1 MASNPK
7 LDELNKL
14 GLQYFDNWKDFAA
27 AVANASPGQVI
38 GGVNKKG
45 KIVFHQG
52 GIGEINI
59 KQAKAEL
66 SSLKSASAPSQA
78 PSGNIVNNVATGKK
92 FDAKNFRLGPRV
104 KYTPGLHEQAQM
116 AAQGYTWNGTAW
128 VKDVAAQTAASQ
140 PSAGAAAPSVQ
151 QNIPDPQQVNP
162 STKTID
168 DALKS
173 PKSKSTKKDTTLKTG
188 KKTPPSI
195 NRSEALIKLVNN
207 PEAEQEMID
216 IVARSVGTRR
226 GRSIFNNQVK
236 SARGT
241 LGKPDPGPR
250 SSQGYID
257 AINSRDFFIDEGIY
271 NRRNLLR
278 QRIAEQNPGI
288 SKSKMRKLLGKEMSA
303 FSDEAF
309 FNIGVEANRKIVED
323 AYIENEIFYEQNRL
337 LNMSPEQRL
346 NVFQGAKQRTIRGKR
361 VSINNISDRQV
372 LDLSQR
378 YLKQYERLEVGDSRI
393 AGALTKAGER
403 LRGGIAY
410 GDLTYHPGY
419 AAIEQSLD
427 EASQRKIASKALGS
441 TAAAI
446 DDSSQVAGQ
455 ISSALSAAGNMLD
468 DSAQAITKVTSKKP
482 ISARTVQKLMSSH
495 SLSAGVV
502 AGGLGLLYGINRR
515 RGEQQVG

>member
-14 GLQYFDNWKDFAA
+14 GLQYFDNWKDYAA

-45 KIVFHQG
+45 KLVFHQG

-78 PSGNIVNNVATGKK
+78 PASAVS
-92 FDAKNFRLGPRV
+92 
-104 KYTPGLHEQAQM
+104 QA
-116 AAQGYTWNGTAW
+116 
-128 VKDVAAQTAASQ
+128 VASQ
-140 PSAGAAAPSVQ
+140 PSKPIQDMSWLYKFATQEDIDRLNRTLGLAAPSVQ

-207 PEAEQEMID
+207 PEAEQEMMD

-241 LGKPDPGPR
+241 LGKPDPGPK

-257 AINSRDFFIDEGIY
+257 AIDSRNFFIDEGRD

-288 SKSKMRKLLGKEMSA
+288 SKNEMRKLLGKEMST

-309 FNIGVEANRKIVED
+309 FDIGVEANRKIVED

-346 NVFQGAKQRTIRGKR
+346 DVFQGAKQRTIRGKR

-427 EASQRKIASKALGS
+427 EASQRRIASKALGS

-468 DSAQAITKVTSKKP
+468 DSAQAINKVTSKKP

>member
-1 MASNPK
+1 
-7 LDELNKL
+7 
-14 GLQYFDNWKDFAA
+14 
-27 AVANASPGQVI
+27 
-38 GGVNKKG
+38 
-45 KIVFHQG
+45 
-52 GIGEINI
+52 
-59 KQAKAEL
+59 
-66 SSLKSASAPSQA
+66 
-78 PSGNIVNNVATGKK
+78 
-92 FDAKNFRLGPRV
+92 
-104 KYTPGLHEQAQM
+104 
-116 AAQGYTWNGTAW
+116 
-128 VKDVAAQTAASQ
+128 
-140 PSAGAAAPSVQ
+140 
-151 QNIPDPQQVNP
+151 
-162 STKTID
+162 
-168 DALKS
+168 
-173 PKSKSTKKDTTLKTG
+173 
-188 KKTPPSI
+188 
-195 NRSEALIKLVNN
+195 
-207 PEAEQEMID
+207 
-216 IVARSVGTRR
+216 VGD
-226 GRSIFNNQVK
+226 S
-236 SARGT
+236 
-241 LGKPDPGPR
+241 
-250 SSQGYID
+250 
-257 AINSRDFFIDEGIY
+257 
-271 NRRNLLR
+271 
-278 QRIAEQNPGI
+278 
-288 SKSKMRKLLGKEMSA
+288 
-303 FSDEAF
+303 
-309 FNIGVEANRKIVED
+309 
-323 AYIENEIFYEQNRL
+323 YIENEIFAEQNRL

-346 NVFQGAKQRTIRGKR
+346 DVFQGAKQRTIRGKR

-427 EASQRKIASKALGS
+427 EASQRRIASKALGS

>member
-14 GLQYFDNWKDFAA
+14 GLQYFDNWKDYAA

-45 KIVFHQG
+45 KLVFHQG

-78 PSGNIVNNVATGKK
+78 PASAVS
-92 FDAKNFRLGPRV
+92 
-104 KYTPGLHEQAQM
+104 QA
-116 AAQGYTWNGTAW
+116 
-128 VKDVAAQTAASQ
+128 VASQ
-140 PSAGAAAPSVQ
+140 PSKPIQDMSWLYKFATQEDIDRLNRTLGLAVPSVQ

-188 KKTPPSI
+188 KKAPPSI

-241 LGKPDPGPR
+241 LGKPDPGPK

-257 AINSRDFFIDEGIY
+257 AINSRDFFIDEGRD

-288 SKSKMRKLLGKEMSA
+288 SKNKMRKLLGKEMSA

-346 NVFQGAKQRTIRGKR
+346 NVFQGAKKRTIRGKR